1 MSQILSLLIFAGV
14 VFLFV
19 FGMWVLSF
27 LFGPK
32 NTTKAKSR
40 PFECGM
46 EPIGP
51 NRTRFSIQYYL
62 YAILLVIFDVEV
74 VFLVPLLVVFRENT
88 LLVYLAVAIF
98 LITAFVG
105 YVYVY
110 RRGGFE
116 FEE

>member
-1 MSQILSLLIFAGV
+1 MNEIATLLVFTGIVFIFV
-14 VFLFV
+14 L
-19 FGMWVLSF
+19 GMWLFTF

-32 NTTKAKSR
+32 ERTRVKSL

-51 NRTRFSIQYYL
+51 NRTRFPVQYYL

-74 VFLVPLLVVFRENT
+74 VFLFPLALIFRENS
-88 LLVYLAVAIF
+88 LLIYIAIVIF
-98 LITAFVG
+98 LLSVFLG

-110 RRGGFE
+110 KRGGFD